1 MANTVNKAF
10 EEFMKNTVNLDPS
23 IVSAA
28 RKSRDNLLENIAE
41 FSRKEGFFKLWK
53 DMNIQFGSFA
63 RKTKCR
69 ELDDIDLM
77 ICINA
82 EGATY
87 ENFWNTWD
95 NIYIH
100 ASSDNDAQKSC
111 IDDYNHLSSTK
122 VLILFKKKLE
132 ELPEYSRS
140 EINRHG
146 EAIVLNLKT
155 KDWSFDIVPCFHT
168 VQESDGRSYYL
179 IPNGNGDW
187 KKTDPAIDRDHII
200 QTNQSHD
207 GKVLELIRLV
217 KKWNKVKN
225 VKTMP
230 SYLLETMVI
239 NYCDS
244 ISSLNNFIDLRFRDC
259 LLYIA
264 NHILNNVYDLK
275 RIQGNINDLSTD
287 NRYTVKQKAQNDYD
301 KACSAID
308 FEMTQKDMRKS
319 ISKWGEIFG
328 SDFPKY
334 G

>member
-28 RKSRDNLLENIAE
+28 RKSRDNLLDNIAE
-41 FSRKEGFFKLWK
+41 FSGKDGFFKLWK

-122 VLILFKKKLE
+122 VLNLFKKKLE

-207 GKVLELIRLV
+207 GKVLELIRLA

-225 VKTMP
+225 AHTMP
-230 SYLLETMVI
+230 SYLLETMII

-244 ISSLNNFIDLRFRDC
+244 VSDLNKFIDVRFKNVLKYIEENIGGVVNDLKGIQGDINTLRLADRMI
-259 LLYIA
+259 IA
-264 NHILNNVYDLK
+264 N
-275 RIQGNINDLSTD
+275 
-287 NRYTVKQKAQNDYD
+287 KAKEDCS
-301 KACSAID
+301 KASSAIYY
-308 FEMTQKDMRKS
+308 ETTQKDMNKS

-328 SDFPKY
+328 SDFPTY

>member
-1 MANTVNKAF
+1 MASTVNKAF
-10 EEFMKNTVNLDPS
+10 EEFLKGTVNLDPE

-41 FSRKEGFFKLWK
+41 FSGKEGFFKLWK

-87 ENFWNTWD
+87 ENFWNTWN

-122 VLILFKKKLE
+122 VLNLFKKKLE

-146 EAIVLNLKT
+146 EAIVLNLKS

-168 VQESDGRSYYL
+168 IQESDGRSYYL

-207 GKVLELIRLV
+207 GKVFELIRLV

-225 VKTMP
+225 AHTMP
-230 SYLLETMVI
+230 SYLLETMLI

-244 ISSLNNFIDLRFRDC
+244 ENNLADYIDMRFRDA
-259 LLYIA
+259 LKYIHD
-264 NHILNNVYDLK
+264 NIGNDIYDLK
-275 RIQGNINDLSTD
+275 EIQGNINDLRLAD
-287 NRYTVKQKAQNDYD
+287 RMIIANKAKADYE
-301 KACSAID
+301 KASSAIS
-308 FEMTQKDMRKS
+308 FEINNEVKKS
-319 ISKWGEIFG
+319 FTKWGEIFG

>member
-10 EEFMKNTVNLDPS
+10 EEFMRDSVNLDPD
-23 IVSAA
+23 IVSSA
-28 RKSRDNLLENIAE
+28 RDSRDNLLSNIAE
-41 FSRKEGFFKLWK
+41 FSEKNGFFKLWK
-53 DMNIQFGSFA
+53 DKNIQFGSFA

-77 ICINA
+77 ICISA
-82 EGATY
+82 DSATY
-87 ENFWNTWD
+87 SSFGRTWD
-95 NIYIH
+95 NIVIIPGVNEAH
-100 ASSDNDAQKSC
+100 KEC
-111 IDDYNHLSSTK
+111 IDDYGYLSSTK
-122 VLILFKKKLE
+122 VLNRFKK
-132 ELPEYSRS
+132 ELQNVREYSRS
-140 EINRHG
+140 ELNRRG
-146 EAIVLNLKT
+146 EAVVLNLIS
-155 KDWSFDIVPCFHT
+155 KDWSFDIVPCFLT
-168 VQESDGRSYYL
+168 SEDSYGKQYYL
-179 IPNGNGDW
+179 IPNGNGNW

-244 ISSLNNFIDLRFRDC
+244 ISSLNNYIDLRFRDC

-287 NRYTVKQKAQNDYD
+287 DRYTVKQKAQNDYD
-301 KACSAID
+301 KACAASD
-308 FEMTQKDMRKS
+308 FEMTQKDMNKS

-328 SDFPKY
+328 SDFPTY